1 MVLHYSDDLLKT
13 PDPNGGKFGDWI
25 VKKDTFNVT
34 CRLCKSNVCI
44 KEGEKALA
52 KLSSSAHTQARHKA
66 KGAQAGTGNI
76 FQAIA
81 QQDAK
86 QREQKSCEEKA
97 RDAELIY
104 LHHIEAHGI
113 PPHVASCTTLLF
125 KQMFPDVGGCFGA
138 WIDHLDSFKNPNPR
152 HSKVGFLKLVCYK
165 HCLLLAVHCRVETV
179 KNHLQ
184 QYFEQA
190 RQVLQQGSQQGS
202 QHVIELCMM
211 FVQCLEVSIRSCR

>member
-34 CRLCKSNVCI
+34 CCLCKSNVCI
-44 KEGEKALA
+44 KEGEKVLA
-52 KLSSSAHTQARHKA
+52 KHSSSAKHHKP

-152 HSKVGFLKLVCYK
+152 HSKVGFLKVVCYK
-165 HCLLLAVHCRVETV
+165 HC
-179 KNHLQ
+179 
-184 QYFEQA
+184 
-190 RQVLQQGSQQGS
+190 
-202 QHVIELCMM
+202 MM
-211 FVQCLEVSIRSCR
+211 

>member
-1 MVLHYSDDLLKT
+1 MVLHYSDDFLKT

-44 KEGEKALA
+44 KALA
-52 KLSSSAHTQARHKA
+52 KHSSSAKHHKA

-76 FQAIA
+76 FQAFA

-104 LHHIEAHGI
+104 L
-113 PPHVASCTTLLF
+113 PHRSPRNLPFICSVWLF
-125 KQMFPDVGGCFGA
+125 AADIK
-138 WIDHLDSFKNPNPR
+138 S
-152 HSKVGFLKLVCYK
+152 
-165 HCLLLAVHCRVETV
+165 
-179 KNHLQ
+179 
-184 QYFEQA
+184 
-190 RQVLQQGSQQGS
+190 
-202 QHVIELCMM
+202 
-211 FVQCLEVSIRSCR
+211 